1 MLSPFGMK
9 DLEEGPGAHNFPISR
24 KHREFFPNDKLQRR
38 AAKMHHSQMS
48 GRMSLRGQFFLSA
61 VLALLLSL
69 SVLGVVACWHARAS
83 VDNEMAM
90 ALEAGDRIV
99 DNALLSLPRGGEET
113 YLERLVRSFD
123 GNRHIRVALMEH
135 GHEVV
140 ASQLAAPDAVPLWY
154 QRLLEIP
161 TQQRIDT
168 APRLGGRSLHVTTDA
183 HNEIG
188 EAWTQFRDGATIL
201 ALFCLLMLGLLH
213 LAMARI
219 AASLK
224 KLGDGFEAVGSGD
237 YAARVAPKGPR
248 EISALAGA
256 FNRMAARLNL
266 LEDANRRLTGQ
277 MLAIQEEE
285 RADLARDLHD
295 EMGPFLFAMRLDAE
309 AIEAEA
315 KSSGQGAMAER
326 AHALGEAVSR
336 IQSHVRSILK
346 QLRPDGLAEI
356 GLAVA
361 IGNLATFWQ
370 RRHGGIAI
378 HLDIAA
384 QGFSAEVDATLYR
397 LVQESLTNAARHGAA
412 HQVWIAITDD
422 AQAIQVT
429 VEDDGV
435 GISSSQESGGM
446 GLKGMRERLTA
457 LNGRLT
463 LGARSGGGT
472 RLTAV
477 IPKVRAKEVVA

>member
-1 MLSPFGMK
+1 
-9 DLEEGPGAHNFPISR
+9 
-24 KHREFFPNDKLQRR
+24 
-38 AAKMHHSQMS
+38 
-48 GRMSLRGQFFLSA
+48 MSLRGQFFLSI

-69 SVLGVVACWHARAS
+69 SVLAAVACWHARAS
-83 VDNEMAM
+83 VDNEMAK
-90 ALEAGDRIV
+90 ALEASDRIV
-99 DNALLSLPRGGEET
+99 DNALLSLPRGGEDG

-123 GNRHIRVALMEH
+123 GNRHVRVALVERGAEIM
-135 GHEVV
+135 
-140 ASQLAAPDAVPLWY
+140 ASRLAAPDPVPLWY

-161 TQQRIDT
+161 TQQRIDS
-168 APRLGGRSLHVTTDA
+168 APRLMGRSLRVTTDA

-188 EAWTQFRDGATIL
+188 EAWTQFRDGAAIL
-201 ALFCLLMLGLLH
+201 ALFSLLVLGLLH

-219 AASLK
+219 AAPLK
-224 KLGDGFEAVGSGD
+224 KLGSGFEAVGGGD
-237 YAARVAPKGPR
+237 YAARVAPRGPR

-256 FNRMAARLNL
+256 FNRMAARLHL

-315 KSSGQGAMAER
+315 KTSGRAAMAER
-326 AHALGEAVSR
+326 ARSLGEAVSR

-346 QLRPDGLAEI
+346 QLRPDGLAET

-370 RRHGGIAI
+370 RRHDGIAI

-384 QGFSAEVDATLYR
+384 QGFSTDIDATLYR

-412 HQVWIAITDD
+412 KEVWIAITDD
-422 AQAIQVT
+422 AKDVRVT

-435 GISSSQESGGM
+435 GLPVSQDSSGL
-446 GLKGMRERLTA
+446 GLKGMRERLAA
-457 LNGRLT
+457 LGGRLS
-463 LGARSGGGT
+463 LGARPGGGT

-477 IPKVRAKEVVA
+477 IPKARTKEVVA